1 MPHRGDLGLP
11 GAAMVALLLG
21 PLLALLL
28 RRRWRLAAARREEV
42 MRLAQLAAEE
52 ATRAEEE
59 AAVLAYSPITAAT
72 AAGRGPRTAQCAVCY
87 SPTTTR
93 CSRCKAV
100 RYCSGK
106 CQIIHWRQ
114 GHKDECH
121 PPQVDDYY
129 NGQVIVSNLMEV
141 KARQPDLHN
150 DNLEIEGKS
159 KKEPIVTSP
168 ERPSSE
174 SNFSSEAFSESE
186 FADTSGTESSS
197 DSFTENSSSSCSTT
211 SGSEKASASEDPSLL
226 HNASMGEPYSKDP
239 TQHMADVTKVA
250 PEFSSVTSSV
260 HSICCTSNFQQRP
273 SNSRT
278 EKVAHK
284 SGGPFST
291 SIIGSDN
298 CTDAK
303 PCEDAGVC
311 QDALVDSTVAQISGD
326 VGSINSQLSQQGN
339 ANWLGEKSQMHISSK
354 LSNQA
359 SPCQTISAAEKLS
372 CESAPLEGTVQS
384 DHTKLTA
391 LGTVASGQRND
402 VWSLQSRELKSQS
415 SASADHASSSGRVHY
430 VSPDGSLKVENA
442 PKVRVKLSENTA
454 VPNGSSDFKTSVRK
468 VVQQLKSSKVS
479 MHHPSAFGSDI
490 SRKYKMLFPYD
501 YFVKLYN
508 CDKVELRPFGLT
520 NCGNSCYANAV
531 LQSLAFTR
539 PLTAYLL
546 QGLHS
551 KACMFSLCQRRE
563 WCFTCEFESLLM
575 KAKQGQSPLSPTGIL
590 SHIHKIG
597 SHLGHGRE
605 EDAHEFLRHAID
617 AMHSVCLK
625 EAGSYAVGPLAEET
639 SLIQL
644 TFGGYLRSKIR
655 CMRCWGKSER
665 HERMMDLTVE
675 IQGNIGTLEEA
686 LRKFTATEI
695 LDGENKYHCNRCK
708 SYERAKKKL
717 TVLDAPNILTIALK
731 RFQVN
736 VHKSGKFGKLNK
748 AVRFPEYLD
757 LAPYMSG
764 TNDKSPVYRLY
775 AVVVHL
781 DVMNA
786 AFSGH
791 YVCYVKS
798 TQGKWYKTD
807 DSMVKQVELESVLS
821 KNAYM
826 LLYARCSPHAPSLIR
841 NTISQGQVKSKKSQC
856 KEAVCSEPIGEKARS
871 NSVISHHASSVVQHT
886 GEDHP
891 YQTTNNHFSCE
902 PYNLFS
908 ERSLFPKTDS
918 SSDSSSLLSCSDEGS
933 WSTESTRYSTSTDEY
948 SEYIF
953 GESDHYNWNSPLRFS
968 EDSNGYTHS
977 PVNLR
982 LTSEIVSNGHMS
994 DRFKS
999 SILASN
1005 IASSYQE
1012 DGRRVNA
1019 AKLWSRA
1026 SSGR

>member
-11 GAAMVALLLG
+11 GAALVALLLG

-28 RRRWRLAAARREEV
+28 RRRWRFAAVRRQEV
-42 MRLAQLAAEE
+42 MRLARLAAEE

-59 AAVLAYSPITAAT
+59 AVLAYRPITAAT
-72 AAGRGPRTAQCAVCY
+72 AAGRGPRTPQCAVCY

-121 PPQVDDYY
+121 PPQVDDHY
-129 NGQVIVSNLMEV
+129 NGHATVSNLKEV
-141 KARQPDLHN
+141 EAQQPDLHN

-186 FADTSGTESSS
+186 FTDTSGTESSS

-211 SGSEKASASEDPSLL
+211 SGSVKTFNEASANEDHSLL
-226 HNASMGEPYSKDP
+226 HNASTGEPSSKDP
-239 TQHMADVTKVA
+239 TQQAADLTKVA
-250 PEFSSVTSSV
+250 PEFSRVTSSV
-260 HSICCTSNFQQRP
+260 HSICCTSNFQQRA

-278 EKVAHK
+278 EKVDDK
-284 SGGPFST
+284 PGGPFST

-303 PCEDAGVC
+303 PSEDAGVC
-311 QDALVDSTVAQISGD
+311 HDALVDSTMGQISGD
-326 VGSINSQLSQQGN
+326 VGSTNFQLNQQGN
-339 ANWLGEKSQMHISSK
+339 ANWLGEKSHVHTSSK

-359 SPCQTISAAEKLS
+359 SPCQTNSAVEKLS
-372 CESAPLEGTVQS
+372 RESAPLEGTVQS
-384 DHTKLTA
+384 DHTVSTA
-391 LGTVASGQRND
+391 LGTVSSGQSND
-402 VWSLQSRELKSQS
+402 VWSLQSRQSKSQFT
-415 SASADHASSSGRVHY
+415 ASADRASSSGRVHL
-430 VSPDGSLKVENA
+430 VSPDASLEVENA
-442 PKVRVKLSENTA
+442 SKVCVKLSENKA
-454 VPNGSSDFKTSVRK
+454 VPNGISDLKTSVRK

-479 MHHPSAFGSDI
+479 MHHPSGFGSDI

-508 CDKVELRPFGLT
+508 CDKVELRPCGLT
-520 NCGNSCYANAV
+520 NCGNSCFANAV

-551 KACMFSLCQRRE
+551 KACQRRE

-575 KAKQGQSPLSPTGIL
+575 KAKQGQSPLSPIGIL

-605 EDAHEFLRHAID
+605 EDAHEFLRYAID
-617 AMHSVCLK
+617 VMHSVCLK

-639 SLIQL
+639 TLIQL

-717 TVLDAPNILTIALK
+717 TILDAPNILTIALK
-731 RFQVN
+731 RFQ
-736 VHKSGKFGKLNK
+736 SGKFGKLNK
-748 AVRFPEYLD
+748 AVKFPEYLD

-764 TNDKSPVYRLY
+764 TNDKSPLYRLY

-841 NTISQGQVKSKKSQC
+841 STISQGPVKSKNSQC
-856 KEAVCSEPIGEKARS
+856 KEAVCSEPVKEKARS
-871 NSVISHHASSVVQHT
+871 CSMISHHASSVVQHI

-891 YQTTNNHFSCE
+891 NWTPNNHFSYE
-902 PYNLFS
+902 PYNLLD
-908 ERSLFPKTDS
+908 ERFLFPKMDS

-933 WSTESTRYSTSTDEY
+933 WSTESTRDSSSTDEY

-953 GESDHYNWNSPLRFS
+953 GESDHYNRNSPLRFS

-977 PVNLR
+977 LLNSR
-982 LTSEIVSNGHMS
+982 HTSEIVSNRHVS
-994 DRFKS
+994 DRSKR
-999 SILASN
+999 SILPSN
-1005 IASSYQE
+1005 ITSSYHE
-1012 DGRRVNA
+1012 DGSRVNA
-1019 AKLWSRA
+1019 VKLWSRSA
-1026 SSGR
+1026 SGR

>member
-1 MPHRGDLGLP
+1 MPHRGDLALP
-11 GAAMVALLLG
+11 GAALVALLLG

-28 RRRWRLAAARREEV
+28 RRRWRFAAARRQVV
-42 MRLAQLAAEE
+42 MRLALLAAEE

-59 AAVLAYSPITAAT
+59 AVLAYRPITAAT
-72 AAGRGPRTAQCAVCY
+72 AAGRGPRTPQRAVCY

-121 PPQVDDYY
+121 PPQVDDHY
-129 NGQVIVSNLMEV
+129 NGQATVSNLKEL
-141 KARQPDLHN
+141 KTEQPDFHN
-150 DNLEIEGKS
+150 DNLETEGKS

-174 SNFSSEAFSESE
+174 SSFSSEAFTEGE
-186 FADTSGTESSS
+186 FADTSGTGSSS
-197 DSFTENSSSSCSTT
+197 DSFTESSSSSCSTT
-211 SGSEKASASEDPSLL
+211 SGSVKTLNEASANEDHGLL
-226 HNASMGEPYSKDP
+226 HNGSIGEPSSKDP
-239 TQHMADVTKVA
+239 TWQVADQTKIA
-250 PEFSSVTSSV
+250 HEFSSVTSSV
-260 HSICCTSNFQQRP
+260 HSICCTSNFQQRA

-278 EKVAHK
+278 EKVDHK
-284 SGGPFST
+284 PGGPFST

-303 PCEDAGVC
+303 PSEDAGVC
-311 QDALVDSTVAQISGD
+311 HDALVDSTMAQISGD
-326 VGSINSQLSQQGN
+326 VGSTNFQVNQQGN
-339 ANWLGEKSQMHISSK
+339 ANWLGEKSHVHISSK
-354 LSNQA
+354 LSNRG
-359 SPCQTISAAEKLS
+359 SPCQTNSAAEKLS
-372 CESAPLEGTVQS
+372 RESAPLEGTVQS
-384 DHTKLTA
+384 DRTVSTA
-391 LGTVASGQRND
+391 LGTVARGQSND
-402 VWSLQSRELKSQS
+402 VWSLQSRQSKSQS
-415 SASADHASSSGRVHY
+415 TASADHASSSGRAHH
-430 VSPDGSLKVENA
+430 VSPNASLEVENA
-442 PKVRVKLSENTA
+442 PKVRVKLSENKA
-454 VPNGSSDFKTSVRK
+454 VPNGISDLKTSVRK
-468 VVQQLKSSKVS
+468 VVQHLKSSNVS
-479 MHHPSAFGSDI
+479 MHHPSGFGSDT

-508 CDKVELRPFGLT
+508 CDKVELRPCGLT
-520 NCGNSCYANAV
+520 NCGNRY
-531 LQSLAFTR
+531 
-539 PLTAYLL
+539 
-546 QGLHS
+546 
-551 KACMFSLCQRRE
+551 
-563 WCFTCEFESLLM
+563 
-575 KAKQGQSPLSPTGIL
+575 
-590 SHIHKIG
+590 
-597 SHLGHGRE
+597 
-605 EDAHEFLRHAID
+605 AID
-617 AMHSVCLK
+617 VMHSACLK
-625 EAGSYAVGPLAEET
+625 EAGSYAFGPLAEET
-639 SLIQL
+639 TLIQL

-717 TVLDAPNILTIALK
+717 TILDAPNILTIALK

-748 AVRFPEYLD
+748 AVKFPEYLD
-757 LAPYMSG
+757 LAPYMSE
-764 TNDKSPVYRLY
+764 TNDKSPAYRLY

-807 DSMVKQVELESVLS
+807 DSMVNQVELESVLS

-841 NTISQGQVKSKKSQC
+841 NTISQGHVKSKNSQC
-856 KEAVCSEPIGEKARS
+856 KEAVCSEPIEEKARS
-871 NSVISHHASSVVQHT
+871 SSVISHHASSVLQHI

-891 YQTTNNHFSCE
+891 NWTPNNHFSYE
-902 PYNLFS
+902 QYNLFN
-908 ERSLFPKTDS
+908 ERLQFPKTDS

-933 WSTESTRYSTSTDEY
+933 WSTESTRDSSSTDEY

-953 GESDHYNWNSPLRFS
+953 GESDHYNLNSPLRFS
-968 EDSNGYTHS
+968 EDSNGCTHS
-977 PVNLR
+977 PRNSR
-982 LTSEIVSNGHMS
+982 RTSEIVSNRHVS
-994 DRFKS
+994 DRSKS
-999 SILASN
+999 SILPSN
-1005 IASSYQE
+1005 IMSSYHE
-1012 DGRRVNA
+1012 DGSRVNA
-1019 AKLWSRA
+1019 VKLWSR
-1026 SSGR
+1026 STSGR